1 MQGGV
6 ERLKL
11 LDGWRAIS
19 ILAVLAGHLLPLG
32 PHRWQGND
40 MVARFGMSI
49 FFVLSGFLIV
59 SILWRDQNVGR
70 FLVRRLARIVPLAW
84 LAILIVFS
92 LEGASVADWLANL
105 FFYANLP
112 PQHLDHAGHFWS
124 LGVEMQFY
132 LGIAIVVAAF
142 GQRGLWLVPPAALA
156 ITLLR
161 IWAGM
166 PTTIV
171 TLYRVDDILAGGC
184 LALIHLG
191 PARSFPARALARVP
205 FWPLGALAL
214 AACHAEAGVLAYAR
228 PYLAAMMVGALLYQP
243 EHRIR
248 PVLESRPMG
257 YIARI
262 SYALYVIHPFTVRG
276 WLGEGDAVVRY
287 CKRPLAIALAFVA
300 AHISTFRF
308 ERAFIRWSHRGAQP
322 RNEKASSNAAS
333 RRP

>member
-1 MQGGV
+1 MTQRGV

-11 LDGWRAIS
+11 LDGWRAVS

-32 PHRWQGND
+32 PHRWLGND

-59 SILWRDQNVGR
+59 SILWRDQHVGR
-70 FLVRRLARIVPLAW
+70 FLARRLARIVPLAW
-84 LAILIVFS
+84 LAVLIVFS
-92 LEGASVADWLANL
+92 LEGAPAADWLANL

-132 LGIAIVVAAF
+132 LGIAVVVAAF
-142 GQRGLWLVPPAALA
+142 GRRGLWLVPPVALA

-161 IWAGM
+161 ICAGM

-191 PARSFPARALARVP
+191 PARSYSVRMLAALP
-205 FWPLGALAL
+205 FWPVCGLAL
-214 AACHAEAGVLAYAR
+214 AACHADAGALAYAR
-228 PYLAAMMVGALLYQP
+228 PYLAATMVGALLYQP
-243 EHRIR
+243 GRRIR
-248 PVLESRPMG
+248 SVLESRSMG

-262 SYALYVIHPFTVRG
+262 SYALYIIHPFTVRG
-276 WLGEGDAVVRY
+276 WLGDGDTLIRY
-287 CKRPLAIALAFVA
+287 CKRPLAIALTFFA
-300 AHISTFRF
+300 AHVSTFRF
-308 ERAFIRWSHRGAQP
+308 ERSFIRWSHRGAQP
-322 RNEKASSNAAS
+322 RNETVSSNAT
-333 RRP
+333 